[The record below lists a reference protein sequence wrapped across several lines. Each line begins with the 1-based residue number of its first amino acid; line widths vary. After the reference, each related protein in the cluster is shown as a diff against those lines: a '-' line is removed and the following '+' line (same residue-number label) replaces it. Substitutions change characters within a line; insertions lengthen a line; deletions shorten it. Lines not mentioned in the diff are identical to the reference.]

1 MTYDITD
8 QGIRFHIP
16 EQAQTEPPA
25 APFRW
30 TDGLLAD
37 STQADDQAIDDRA
50 ALEVVKR
57 EAAKIDE
64 IAAQYCECLRL
75 GKARLCGACGLPP
88 RWRAA

>member
-16 EQAQTEPPA
+16 DQTQAEPPA
-25 APFRW
+25 AP
-30 TDGLLAD
+30 GG
-37 STQADDQAIDDRA
+37 SIDDQAIDDRA

-57 EAAKIDE
+57 EASKIDE
-64 IAAQYCECLRL
+64 WAAQYCECLQL